1 MNKLIRTIFTLLV
14 IGFLTLLIPETAY
27 AYGGPG
33 SVISGIGAFFA
44 AVGAVIAA
52 IFGFLWFPIKRLFTS
67 SDKEEEPDEEEV
79 NQSSE

>member
-1 MNKLIRTIFTLLV
+1 MFTLLV

-33 SVISGIGAFFA
+33 SVISGIGAFLA
-44 AVGAVIAA
+44 AIGAIIAA
-52 IFGFLWFPIKRLFTS
+52 IFGFHWFPIKRLFTS
-67 SDKEEEPDEEEV
+67 SAEEEEPAEEEV

>member
-1 MNKLIRTIFTLLV
+1 MNKSIRTIFTLLV
-14 IGFLTLLIPETAY
+14 IGLLTLLIPETAY

-33 SVISGIGAFFA
+33 SVISGIGAFLA
-44 AVGAVIAA
+44 AIGAVIAA

-67 SDKEEEPDEEEV
+67 SDEEEEPAEEEV